1 MDISDLKLFLAIAES
16 ESISGAAVQLHTVQS
31 NVSTRLRTLEHRLG
45 APLFHRHARGVTLT
59 SSGEIFLPY
68 ARQITRLMDEGMS
81 VIADVD
87 NPAGTLTLGAM
98 ETTAGWRL
106 PDLLAGFAEDCP
118 KVAITLKTGPTEDL
132 LRDVLDYRLEGAFVS
147 GPVDM
152 PELSA
157 ITAFTEELVLV
168 VGRRHRSPGGDS
180 ESTGGYDLLDQSR
193 RLLVFRHGCSYRR
206 RLIDLTSG
214 DGTGP
219 LPSILE
225 FGSLEGILG
234 CVAAGVGVTLLPASV
249 VRSSSLRPQLTL
261 QKLPQALSR
270 AETVFVR
277 RADVPLGPAMSH
289 FVSHLRD
296 FADRPGRPASRA
308 ATSLHPVH
316 TSA

>member
-1 MDISDLKLFLAIAES
+1 MDISDLKLFLAIVES
-16 ESISGAAVQLHTVQS
+16 ESISGAATQLHTVQS
-31 NVSTRLRTLEHRLG
+31 NVSTRLRALEHRLG

-59 SSGEIFLPY
+59 SSGEIFAPY
-68 ARQITRLMDEGMS
+68 ARQIIRLMNEGIS

-118 KVAITLKTGPTEDL
+118 KVDITLRTGPTEDL

-152 PELSA
+152 PALTS

-168 VGRRHRSPGGDS
+168 AGRRQRGASGPQADTESPAGD
-180 ESTGGYDLLDQSR
+180 DIPDPPR

-206 RLIDLTSG
+206 RLIDLTAG
-214 DGTGP
+214 DGTGM
-219 LPSILE
+219 LPSVLE

-234 CVAAGVGVTLLPASV
+234 CVAAGVGVTLLPATV
-249 VRSSSLRPQLTL
+249 VRSSALRAQLRI
-261 QKLPQALSR
+261 QKLPQNHSR

-277 RADVPLGPAMSH
+277 RGDVPLGPAMSR

-296 FADRPGRPASRA
+296 VADRPA
-308 ATSLHPVH
+308 LHPVH